1 MTKNTNGWT
10 EYEKLVLN
18 QLEENR
24 EDHVGMAN
32 DIVQI
37 KVEIA
42 ILKTKATVW
51 GAGAGGIISAL
62 IYAVTNL
69 V

>member
-24 EDHVGMAN
+24 EDHVGE
-32 DIVQI
+32 DR
-37 KVEIA
+37 
-42 ILKTKATVW
+42 
-51 GAGAGGIISAL
+51 AGKR
-62 IYAVTNL
+62 
-69 V
+69 